1 MQDLQAKVQTSG
13 RKYRVGI
20 VGAGSIGCFLSAIL
34 AQDSDLELLLFGR
47 DYMGLELAAHGLTAS
62 WQSGTEH
69 FQASVAAIAFY
80 TSYVSL
86 IEADIVLLTVKAT
99 ALATLV
105 HQIKPHLRPDVP
117 IIALQNG
124 IGISDIIQSQLHNP
138 VYRAIVPFNVV
149 KTAPGQFQQSSS
161 GSLIWP
167 STSFAVMQY
176 LANLSHAQGLA
187 MQIETDMQAA
197 EYGKLLLNLN
207 NALNAI
213 SDLPLRQQLLHRDW
227 RRLLAASMREW
238 LAICAK
244 EQVRLRQYT
253 SVSPALLPR
262 VLNLPDWVFRRL
274 ASRMLR
280 IDPEARLSMYQDL
293 LQGRRTEIMFLNGA
307 VVTLGQRYG
316 IATPVN
322 QAIVEWIHQYEAGSS
337 IKPDPADWCQQLG
350 LK

>member
-1 MQDLQAKVQTSG
+1 MQDLQTKVQTSG
-13 RKYRVGI
+13 GKYRVGI

-47 DYMGLELAAHGLTAS
+47 DYMGLELAAHGVTAG
-62 WQSGTEH
+62 WQNGAEH
-69 FQASVAAIAFY
+69 FQASVAAVAFY

-105 HQIKPHLRPDVP
+105 HQIKPYLRPDVP

-124 IGISDIIQSQLHNP
+124 IGITDIIQSQLQNP
-138 VYRAIVPFNVV
+138 VYRSIVPFNVV

-161 GSLIWP
+161 GELIWP
-167 STSFAVMQY
+167 VASDAVMQY
-176 LANLSHAQGLA
+176 LANVFRAQGLA
-187 MQIETDMQAA
+187 LQPEADMQSA

-213 SDLPLRQQLLHRDW
+213 SDLPLREQLLHRDW

-238 LAICAK
+238 LTICDK
-244 EQVRLRQYT
+244 EQVMPRQFT
-253 SVSPALLPR
+253 NVSPALLPR
-262 VLNLPDWVFRRL
+262 VLNLPDWLFRQL

-280 IDPEARLSMYQDL
+280 IDPQARLSMYQDL
-293 LQGRRTEIMFLNGA
+293 QHGRRSEIMFLNGA

-322 QAIVEWIHQYEAGSS
+322 QAIVDWVHQYEAGSTTA
-337 IKPDPADWCQQLG
+337 PDPTQWCRQLG
-350 LK
+350 LR

>member
-1 MQDLQAKVQTSG
+1 MQDLQTKVQTSG

-20 VGAGSIGCFLSAIL
+20 VGAGSIGCFLTAIL
-34 AQDSDLELLLFGR
+34 AQDTDLELLLFGR
-47 DYMGLELAAHGLTAS
+47 DYMGLELAAHGLAAS
-62 WQSGTEH
+62 WQSGSEH
-69 FQASVAAIAFY
+69 FQASVAAVAFY

-86 IEADIVLLTVKAT
+86 IEADIVILTVKAT
-99 ALATLV
+99 ALAALV

-117 IIALQNG
+117 VIALQNG
-124 IGISDIIQSQLHNP
+124 IGITDIIQSQLQNP

-149 KTAPGQFQQSSS
+149 KTAPGQFQQSSG

-167 STSFAVMQY
+167 VTSHAVVQY
-176 LANLSHAQGLA
+176 LAKLLQVEGLA
-187 MQIETDMQAA
+187 VQAEADMLAA

-238 LAICAK
+238 LVICAK
-244 EQVRLRQYT
+244 EQVSPRQYT
-253 SVSPALLPR
+253 AVSPGLLPR
-262 VLNLPDWVFRRL
+262 VLNLPDWLFRRL

-280 IDPEARLSMYQDL
+280 IDPEARLSMYQDV

-307 VVTLGQRYG
+307 VVALGQRYG

-322 QAIVEWIHQYEAGSS
+322 QAIVDWVHQLEAGSS
-337 IKPDPADWCQQLG
+337 TKPEPAQWCRQLG